1 MTISENAL
9 VAGGSPT
16 RHRISPDQRRRLA
29 DVPLSLPPWL
39 SPYQT
44 LRTAAQEIAQE
55 LGVPVAFAG
64 RRGDAWRV
72 LGESREESS
81 TLGARIGRGPTFA
94 QAAERLHDVP
104 AARWELEGRQH
115 TLVPLPIGAAG
126 YGVVLVLEGDWTLS
140 ASELQDC
147 AAALLEAPASPAAL
161 PGGAAEALARA
172 LAKASGVGEACEALV
187 RFAVAAVPS
196 RYASVALPA
205 TDHTLSV
212 VAAHGYSAA
221 LTSHV
226 RIEPGRGLIGAVY
239 RRGRAL
245 LVRDVDVFRGAS
257 LKRARFR
264 TKSCVVVPVTAG
276 AEVLGVLCLAD
287 REGDVAFAAD
297 DVARLGALVA
307 PAALALARLRTER
320 DVESLAQ
327 AAIVDPASGLFNRFY
342 FQSRLQEELQRAA
355 RQGSALSLQIIDVD
369 SFKAV
374 NDRFGHLAGDA
385 IIKDV
390 ADILRRSVRV
400 FDVCARYGGDEFAV
414 VMPGSG
420 LDSAVAV
427 AERIRLRIA
436 DRQVQPS
443 HEPDVTVS
451 IGVAQLE
458 AGDHA
463 RDVIDRADRALYEAK
478 KAGKNRVVATQPPSP
493 STR

>member
-1 MTISENAL
+1 M
-9 VAGGSPT
+9 P
-16 RHRISPDQRRRLA
+16 RHRMSADQRRRLA
-29 DVPLSLPPWL
+29 DLPSSLPPWL
-39 SPYQT
+39 SPAQT
-44 LRTAAQEIAQE
+44 LRTAAEEIAQE

-64 RRGDAWRV
+64 LRGDTWLV

-81 TLGARIGRGPTFA
+81 TLSTRIASGPTFA
-94 QAAERLHDVP
+94 QAVERLREVP
-104 AARWELEGRQH
+104 VARWELDGRQH
-115 TLVPLPIGAAG
+115 TLVPLPIGTAR

-147 AAALLEAPASPAAL
+147 AAALVDVPASTMAPF
-161 PGGAAEALARA
+161 GGRAERLARE
-172 LAKASGVGEACEALV
+172 LATVVDAAAACEALV
-187 RFAVAAVPS
+187 RFAVAAVPC

-205 TDHTLSV
+205 ADQTLSI
-212 VAAHGYSAA
+212 VAAYGYTAS

-245 LVRDVDVFRGAS
+245 LVRDVDAFSGAPLS
-257 LKRARFR
+257 RTRFR

-287 REGDVAFAAD
+287 RQGDISFVAD
-297 DVARLGALVA
+297 DVARLWELVA
-307 PAALALARLRTER
+307 PAALALARLRSER
-320 DVESLAQ
+320 HVESLAQ

-342 FQSRLQEELQRAA
+342 FQSRLQEELQRAT
-355 RQGSALSLQIIDVD
+355 RQGTSLSLQIIDVD
-369 SFKAV
+369 SFKMV
-374 NDRFGHLAGDA
+374 NDRYGHLAGDG

-420 LDSAVAV
+420 LESAAAV

-436 DRQVQPS
+436 ERQPPVPN
-443 HEPDVTVS
+443 EPVVTVS
-451 IGVAQLE
+451 IGVTE
-458 AGDHA
+458 VETGDHA

-478 KAGKNRVVATQPPSP
+478 KTGKNRVVAMPPPSL
-493 STR
+493 SGR